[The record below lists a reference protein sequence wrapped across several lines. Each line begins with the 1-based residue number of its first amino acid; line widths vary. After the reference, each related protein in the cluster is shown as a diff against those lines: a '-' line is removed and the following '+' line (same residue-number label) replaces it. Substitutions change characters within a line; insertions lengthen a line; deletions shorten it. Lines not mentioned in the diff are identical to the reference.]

1 MSGNKTNKNYKS
13 RNHSKFIL
21 TYHIIFVCKYR
32 KKLLIRY
39 GEDIKQTMYNIS
51 KRYDFTIKE
60 MEVDKDHIHMMVES
74 IPKISPLQIV
84 RVLKQQSTIQM
95 WRKYSKKLKKHYWS
109 ENTFWTDGY
118 FVSTIGEVSSNT
130 LKHYIRNQ
138 GLNSITSSILQLRNL
153 HMLSI
158 VPNDTYSFFDILAR
172 VAALKPTDFLNWVF
186 VISLSNNNLNNGL

>member
-109 ENTFWTDGY
+109 EHTFWTDGY

-138 GLNSITSSILQLRNL
+138 G
-153 HMLSI
+153 
-158 VPNDTYSFFDILAR
+158 
-172 VAALKPTDFLNWVF
+172 
-186 VISLSNNNLNNGL
+186 

>member
-118 FVSTIGEVSSNT
+118 FVSTIGEVSNT

-138 GLNSITSSILQLRNL
+138 G
-153 HMLSI
+153 
-158 VPNDTYSFFDILAR
+158 
-172 VAALKPTDFLNWVF
+172 
-186 VISLSNNNLNNGL
+186 